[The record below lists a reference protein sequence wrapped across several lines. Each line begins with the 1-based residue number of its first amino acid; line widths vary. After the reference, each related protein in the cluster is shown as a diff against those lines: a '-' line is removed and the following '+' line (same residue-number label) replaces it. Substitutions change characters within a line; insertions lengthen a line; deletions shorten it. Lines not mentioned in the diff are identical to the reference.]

1 MARKG
6 LWLVAA
12 LVLPVLPAQ
21 SAPLAFSVQLSEAV
35 VVDTGG
41 GVPRIALDVGGVTRQ
56 ADYTGGSGSDTLSFS
71 YAIQAGDFDANGIAA
86 LSPIDLNGATISDA
100 AGNAADLGFVPPD
113 MSGVRI
119 QTYTVAWASDPI
131 TTANAANAVFTI
143 AKAPI
148 GASFDYS
155 ITSSGGGA
163 PVAGSGTIS
172 GIAHAVTGVDLSSL
186 PGGTLTL
193 SVTVTT
199 AAGGTGASRTAEV
212 AKTPWTPADLGASL
226 ALWLDADDASTIT
239 LNGSSVSQW
248 DDKSGNDW
256 HMSQAIA
263 TSQPAYITGGLNGR
277 FVIRTDGNDRL
288 GNTTTSLFRNVGVA
302 TWVAVGK
309 YPLATGTGNSM
320 LLFCSTGVDAL
331 RTRFGLTA
339 NPSPGGQ
346 FMGVA
351 GRRLGSEGF
360 ATAPS
365 STARI
370 VGSYFIEVGQADY
383 ANARA
388 NHWTNGIQD
397 LTSASFQTAGNT
409 SDTNP
414 LFVGVF
420 GQSNVLSPTNTEIAE
435 AIAIE
440 GPLPTADRQKLEGY
454 LAHKWGL
461 AADLPAGHPYKAV
474 AP

>member
-41 GVPRIALDVGGVTRQ
+41 GVPRIALDAGGVTRQ
-56 ADYTGGSGSDTLSFS
+56 ADYTGGSGTDTLSFS

-86 LSPIDLNGATISDA
+86 LSPIDLSGATITDA

-131 TTANAANAVFTI
+131 TTANAANAGFTI
-143 AKAPI
+143 AKAPV
-148 GASFDYS
+148 GASFDYT
-155 ITSSGGGA
+155 ITASGWGGR
-163 PVAGSGTIS
+163 VTGSGTIA
-172 GIAHAVTGVDLSSL
+172 GAAHAVTGVDLSSL

-239 LNGSSVSQW
+239 LNGVDVSQW
-248 DDKSGNDW
+248 NDRSGNGR
-256 HMSQAIA
+256 HVAQATA
-263 TSQPAYITGGLNGR
+263 ALQPVYVAAGLNGKPGLTFDQDELR
-277 FVIRTDGNDRL
+277 ATFSAIAQPRTVFVVNRIISYPGINLTIFDGSFMNQGRL
-288 GNTTTSLFRNVGVA
+288 FYNSYFGYRINAGVTLTSPTGNVG
-302 TWVAVGK
+302 G
-309 YPLATGTGNSM
+309 
-320 LLFCSTGVDAL
+320 
-331 RTRFGLTA
+331 
-339 NPSPGGQ
+339 
-346 FMGVA
+346 
-351 GRRLGSEGF
+351 
-360 ATAPS
+360 
-365 STARI
+365 
-370 VGSYFIEVGQADY
+370 
-383 ANARA
+383 
-388 NHWTNGIQD
+388 
-397 LTSASFQTAGNT
+397 TAGNNVIVSAT
-409 SDTNP
+409 YSGASSTIRTNGTQVAAGDAGGTP
-414 LFVGVF
+414 LWGFSAGGPTD
-420 GQSNVLSPTNTEIAE
+420 GQRGHFIAAEFIMLTGAGALSLQNQQIV
-435 AIAIE
+435 
-440 GPLPTADRQKLEGY
+440 EGY

-461 AADLPAGHPYKAV
+461 AANLPADHPYKAV